1 MPKGGRLAQV
11 ELRGV
16 SKRYPG
22 GVEAVAAVDLTIA
35 DGALFVIVGP
45 SGSGKSTLLRLIAGL
60 ETPDAGSV
68 WIDGRRA
75 DGLAPRDRDVA
86 MVFQHPV
93 LYPHLSVFENL
104 AFSLRARKVGRAELE
119 RRVTA
124 VAEDLG
130 LLDVLGRPA
139 TALSGGQRQRVAL
152 GRAIVRQPRMFLFDE
167 PLSGLDP
174 PLRASARAD
183 LMGLHR
189 RFPTTTLHV
198 THDQDEAMAMG
209 DRVAVMERGRIVQ
222 EGTPREIYDHPRHR
236 FVAEFMGSP
245 PMNFL
250 TCQRRPRRGEDPGP
264 DRGNRARGVVV
275 GPGVIA
281 GGRPDPGSTAGEG
294 RVGAE
299 ARAYPHHGGR
309 GRERPRR
316 HHRPVDPAGDLRRG
330 APTRNAGARDDR
342 DPGGGALR
350 MATSGPRFEGVR
362 GKGNGSRSASIP
374 RRGPGSTRT
383 GAALPET
390 RRVVMGLE
398 MATLASGRSGSRLRS
413 REPLT
418 RPPGTLSRR
427 ERSRI
432 RVARSRPQTPAWR
445 WIARGWPRG

>member
-1 MPKGGRLAQV
+1 MAQV

-183 LMGLHR
+183 LMAAASSV
-189 RFPTTTLHV
+189 PD
-198 THDQDEAMAMG
+198 HDP
-209 DRVAVMERGRIVQ
+209 
-222 EGTPREIYDHPRHR
+222 PRHPR
-236 FVAEFMGSP
+236 
-245 PMNFL
+245 
-250 TCQRRPRRGEDPGP
+250 
-264 DRGNRARGVVV
+264 
-275 GPGVIA
+275 
-281 GGRPDPGSTAGEG
+281 
-294 RVGAE
+294 
-299 ARAYPHHGGR
+299 
-309 GRERPRR
+309 
-316 HHRPVDPAGDLRRG
+316 
-330 APTRNAGARDDR
+330 
-342 DPGGGALR
+342 
-350 MATSGPRFEGVR
+350 SG
-362 GKGNGSRSASIP
+362 
-374 RRGPGSTRT
+374 
-383 GAALPET
+383 
-390 RRVVMGLE
+390 
-398 MATLASGRSGSRLRS
+398 
-413 REPLT
+413 
-418 RPPGTLSRR
+418 
-427 ERSRI
+427 
-432 RVARSRPQTPAWR
+432 
-445 WIARGWPRG
+445 